1 MKPVTLLS
9 LLLLNS
15 FVFSS
20 ESYAHNGHVFD
31 ASINACRALSVSDEC
46 QYESGG
52 DKRFKGTC
60 QVFNGTKLC
69 VRNQPI
75 EFIKGDGA
83 KANTR
88 ASSRKQSQHRR
99 HSPTPTAKQPASNI
113 PLSFAMPFKPWNGNH
128 FAV

>member
-20 ESYAHNGHVFD
+20 QSYAHNGHVFD

-83 KANTR
+83 KANPDSHEHHHENSPHTVATR
-88 ASSRKQSQHRR
+88 LPPQLSK
-99 HSPTPTAKQPASNI
+99 
-113 PLSFAMPFKPWNGNH
+113 PLLTFF
-128 FAV
+128 

>member
-20 ESYAHNGHVFD
+20 QSYAHNGHVFD

-83 KANTR
+83 KANPDSNEHHNET
-88 ASSRKQSQHRR
+88 
-99 HSPTPTAKQPASNI
+99 SPHTVATNLPPQLSNP
-113 PLSFAMPFKPWNGNH
+113 PLTFF
-128 FAV
+128 